1 MKTCNKS
8 KENNMDL
15 TQKKLS
21 KSEWLNIEVPFPEK
35 EKLILQMIV
44 DGYTDEHLRKNE
56 THSLIQAMKLDG
68 TVKGMVEF
76 LYKEYFE
83 STIKKLFTKYGN
95 IVGNYQPPVFEK
107 KVKLKKADMMRINNV
122 NDKWKERKKEL
133 FEFVLLDICT
143 QLLKMRHIGSNQYV
157 FHFYTLLSVLKSHI
171 LGINPFVVEF
181 LEHVIATIMPTISMR
196 SVLKESH
203 AFIEKNPALLKY
215 QDITLFQHQ
224 KDIFRTFRYP
234 QPSSNDL
241 DPFEKIQLQRG
252 VGSKLVLYTAP
263 TGTGKTLTPLGLSQ
277 GFRMIFICAAR
288 HVGLALAK
296 SAVCMNKRIGI
307 AFGCETADDIRLH
320 YYAASKYTINQR
332 SGGIG
337 KVDNSVGDK
346 VEIMICDI
354 KSYLIAMR
362 YMISFSPEYPE
373 TVRLDAQIDVMQSR
387 LEEEEE
393 DVTQKGALQK
403 QLLELQQQRDAI
415 VCDGDII
422 TYWDEPTISMDYDE
436 HPLHELIAQVW
447 KENMISKLVL
457 SCATLPHDHEIGGA
471 LSSFMSKFPDASVE
485 TISSFDC
492 RKSISLLNDQ
502 CKSVVPHLLYAN
514 YTELQQCVAHC
525 NENKTLLRYFDL
537 LEILRF
543 IEKVHKDQE
552 LIEEHLVCENYF
564 ENGISDITMDNIK
577 LYYLRLLKSVR
588 EEDWEPLHNH
598 LLKTQK
604 TKIPVKQKLSVVN
617 NDMNLKLNV
626 AGLNITTSDAQT
638 LTDGPTIFLAEN
650 VENLGKYYI
659 RQTNFPPR
667 LYQSIYERVE
677 YNNKIQE
684 RLTEAENQLEYL
696 SEQGTTQEKGE
707 GKKKDKKLARDD
719 ELKKPE
725 IRKLSQE
732 IENLRSRIEMV
743 NLDDVYVPNTRTH
756 QLEWNDEIK
765 ESAFQPSISEENVRD
780 IMALDVDNDKKML
793 LLLGIGVFIDENKAN
808 PKYMEIMKK
817 LAYNQQLFIILASSD
832 YIYGTN
838 YQFCHGY
845 IGKDLQKMTQQKT
858 IQAMGRIGR
867 NSTQQDY
874 TVRFRDNNMLYQLFQ
889 RPAENK
895 EASMMNRLFT
905 A

>member
-1 MKTCNKS
+1 
-8 KENNMDL
+8 MDL

-44 DGYTDEHLRKNE
+44 DGYTDEHMRKNE
-56 THSLIQAMKLDG
+56 TLSLIQAMKLDG
-68 TVKGMVEF
+68 SVKGMGEF

-83 STIKKLFTKYGN
+83 ASIKKLLTKYSN
-95 IVGNYQPPVFEK
+95 IVGTYQSPIVDK
-107 KVKLKKADMMRINNV
+107 KVKLKKADMMRISNV
-122 NDKWKERKKEL
+122 NEKWKDRKKEL
-133 FEFVLLDICT
+133 FEFVLLETCT
-143 QLLKMRHIGSNQYV
+143 QLLKMKHIGSHQYV
-157 FHFYTLLSVLKSHI
+157 FHFYTLLSIRKSHI
-171 LGINPFVVEF
+171 HGTNQFVSHF
-181 LEHVIATIMPTISMR
+181 LDYVIDTIMPSVSMR
-196 SVLKESH
+196 TVLQEAH

-215 QDITLFQHQ
+215 EDITLFQHQ

-234 QPSSNDL
+234 PPTSNGN

-320 YYAASKYTINQR
+320 YYAASKYSVNQR

-373 TVRLDAQIDVMQSR
+373 CVRLDANIDVLQSR
-387 LEEEEE
+387 LEDEEEHDE
-393 DVTQKGALQK
+393 STSQLQK
-403 QLLELQQQRDAI
+403 QLVALQQERDAI
-415 VCDGDII
+415 VCDGDLI

-436 HPLHELIAQVW
+436 HPLHELISQVW
-447 KENMISKLVL
+447 SENVVSKLVL
-457 SCATLPHDHEIGGA
+457 SCATLPQEHEIGDA

-485 TISSFDC
+485 TVASFDC

-502 CKSVVPHLLYAN
+502 CKSVVPHLLYDK
-514 YTELQQCVAHC
+514 YDELQQCVAHC

-537 LEILRF
+537 PEILRF
-543 IEKVHKDQE
+543 IDRVHTEDNVVDE
-552 LIEEHLVCENYF
+552 PLICENYF
-564 ENGISDITMDNIK
+564 ENGIADITMNNIK
-577 LYYLRLLKSVR
+577 LYYLRLLKHVK
-588 EEDWEPLHNH
+588 EEDWSSLHSY
-598 LLKTQK
+598 LLETQK
-604 TKIPVKQKLSVVN
+604 TKIPVKRKTTMVSN
-617 NDMNLKLNV
+617 NTVKLNV
-626 AGLNITTSDAQT
+626 AGLNITTTDAQT

-659 RQTNFPPR
+659 HQANFPPQ
-667 LYQSIYERVE
+667 LYQSIYQRVE
-677 YNNKIQE
+677 YNTQIQE
-684 RLTEAENQLEYL
+684 KLTEAENELEYL
-696 SEQGTTQEKGE
+696 TEQGTTQEKGD

-719 ELKKPE
+719 DQKKPE
-725 IRKLSQE
+725 IRKLSQL
-732 IENLRSRIEMV
+732 IENLRSRIEIV
-743 NLDDVYVPNTRTH
+743 NLDDVYVPNTNSH
-756 QLEWNDEIK
+756 QLEWNDAVK
-765 ESAFQPSISEENVRD
+765 ESAFRPTISDENVRD

-817 LAYNQQLFIILASSD
+817 LAYNQQLFVILASSD

-845 IGKDLQKMTQQKT
+845 IGKDLKKMTQQKT

-867 NSTQQDY
+867 NSMQNDY
-874 TVRFRDNNMLYQLFQ
+874 TVRFRDNDMLYQLFQ
-889 RPAENK
+889 RPSENK
-895 EASMMNRLFT
+895 EANIMNQLFT

>member
-1 MKTCNKS
+1 MKTFGKS

-35 EKLILQMIV
+35 EKLILHMIV
-44 DGYTDEHLRKNE
+44 DGYIDENLRKNE
-56 THSLIQAMKLDG
+56 TLSLIQAMKLDG
-68 TVKGMVEF
+68 TVKGMIEF

-83 STIKKLFTKYGN
+83 ASIKKLLTKYGN
-95 IVGNYQPPVFEK
+95 IVGGYDQPVFDK
-107 KVKLKKADMMRINNV
+107 KVQLKKADMMRINNV
-122 NDKWKERKKEL
+122 NEKWKEKKKEL
-133 FEFVLLDICT
+133 FEYVLLDTCT
-143 QLLKMRHIGSNQYV
+143 QLLKMRHIGSDQYV
-157 FHFYTLLSVLKSHI
+157 FHFYTLLSMRKSHI
-171 LGINPFVVEF
+171 SGTNRYVVEF
-181 LEHVIATIMPTISMR
+181 LDHVIATLMPTISMR
-196 SVLKESH
+196 TVLQQAHS
-203 AFIEKNPALLKY
+203 FIEKNPALLKY

-224 KDIFRTFRYP
+224 KDIFRAFRYP
-234 QPSSNDL
+234 QPTANGN
-241 DPFEKIQLQRG
+241 DPFEKIQLQRSI
-252 VGSKLVLYTAP
+252 GSKLVLYTAP

-277 GFRMIFICAAR
+277 GFRLIFICAAR

-296 SAVCMNKRIGI
+296 SAVCMNKKIGI
-307 AFGCETADDIRLH
+307 AFGCETPDDIRLH
-320 YYAASKYTINQR
+320 YYAASKYSINQR

-362 YMISFSPEYPE
+362 YMISFSPDYPE
-373 TVRLDAQIDVMQSR
+373 TAKLDANIDTLQAH
-387 LEEEEE
+387 LEGEE
-393 DVTQKGALQK
+393 DDAQKGMLRK
-403 QLLELQQQRDAI
+403 QLLSLQQQRDAI
-415 VCDGDII
+415 VCDGDLI

-447 KENMISKLVL
+447 RENVVSKLVL
-457 SCATLPHDHEIGGA
+457 SCATLPHEHEIGDA
-471 LSSFMSKFPDASVE
+471 LSSFMSKFPHASVE

-502 CKSVVPHLLYAN
+502 CKSVVPHLLYED
-514 YTELQQCVAHC
+514 YDELQQCVAHC

-537 LEILRF
+537 PEILRF
-543 IEKVHKDQE
+543 IDKLHKEED
-552 LIEEHLVCENYF
+552 LVEEHLVCENYF
-564 ENGISDITMDNIK
+564 ENGIADITMDNIK
-577 LYYLRLLKSVR
+577 LYYLRLLKHVK
-588 EEDWEPLHNH
+588 EDDWHDLHTH
-598 LLKTQK
+598 LLETQK
-604 TKIPVKQKLSVVN
+604 TKIPVKQKISIVN
-617 NDMNLKLNV
+617 NNIKLNV
-626 AGLNITTSDAQT
+626 AGLNITTSDAQS

-659 RQTNFPPR
+659 RQTNFPPK
-667 LYQSIYERVE
+667 LYQSIYQRVE
-677 YNNKIQE
+677 YNRQIQE
-684 RLTEAENQLEYL
+684 RLTEAENELEYL

-732 IENLRSRIEMV
+732 IENLRARIEMV
-743 NLDDVYVPNTRTH
+743 NLDDVYVPNTRAH
-756 QLEWNDEIK
+756 QLEWNDEVK

-808 PKYMEIMKK
+808 PRYMEIMKK
-817 LAYNQQLFIILASSD
+817 LAYNQQLFVILASSD

-867 NSTQQDY
+867 NSMQQDY

-889 RPAENK
+889 RPPENK
-895 EASMMNRLFT
+895 EANMMNRLFT

>member
-1 MKTCNKS
+1 MKTIGKS

-44 DGYTDEHLRKNE
+44 DGYTDENLRKNE
-56 THSLIQAMKLDG
+56 TLSLIQAMKLDG
-68 TVKGMVEF
+68 SVNGMAEF

-83 STIKKLFTKYGN
+83 ASIKKLLTKYGN
-95 IVGNYQPPVFEK
+95 TVENYEQPVFDR

-122 NDKWKERKKEL
+122 NEKWKERKKDL
-133 FEFVLLDICT
+133 FEFVMLETCT
-143 QLLKMRHIGSNQYV
+143 QLLKMRHIGSDQYV
-157 FHFYTLLSVLKSHI
+157 FHFYTLLSMRKSHI
-171 LGINPFVVEF
+171 SGTNQFVVEF
-181 LEHVIATIMPTISMR
+181 LDHVIATMMPTISMR
-196 SVLKESH
+196 TVLKQSH

-224 KDIFRTFRYP
+224 KDIFRAFRYP
-234 QPSSNDL
+234 QPTSNGV
-241 DPFEKIQLQRG
+241 DPFEKIQMQRG

-307 AFGCETADDIRLH
+307 AFGCDTADDIRLH
-320 YYAASKYTINQR
+320 YYAASKYSVNQR

-373 TVRLDAQIDVMQSR
+373 CVQLDAHIDAVQTR
-387 LEEEEE
+387 IEDEENDDE
-393 DVTQKGALQK
+393 TKGSMQK
-403 QLLELQQQRDAI
+403 QLLALQQERDAI
-415 VCDGDII
+415 VCDGDLI

-436 HPLHELIAQVW
+436 HPLHELISQVW
-447 KENMISKLVL
+447 KENVVSKLVL
-457 SCATLPHDHEIGGA
+457 SCATLPHEYEIGDA
-471 LSSFMSKFPDASVE
+471 LASFMTKFPNTSVN

-502 CKSVVPHLLYAN
+502 CKSVVPHLLYEN
-514 YTELQQCVAHC
+514 YNELQQCLAHC

-537 LEILRF
+537 PEILRF
-543 IEKVHKDQE
+543 IDKVHDEDE
-552 LIEEHLVCENYF
+552 LVDENLICENYF
-564 ENGISDITMDNIK
+564 ENGIADITMDNIK
-577 LYYLRLLKSVR
+577 LYYLRLLKHIC
-588 EEDWEPLHNH
+588 EEDWEDLHTH
-598 LLKTQK
+598 LVETQK
-604 TKIPVKQKLSVVN
+604 TKITVKQKIAMVN
-617 NDMNLKLNV
+617 NNTIKMNV
-626 AGLNITTSDAQT
+626 AGLYLTTSDAQT
-638 LTDGPTIFLAEN
+638 LTDGPTIFLADN
-650 VENLGKYYI
+650 VENLGRYYI
-659 RQTNFPPR
+659 RQTNFPPQ
-667 LYQSIYERVE
+667 LYQSIYQRVE
-677 YNNKIQE
+677 YNTQIQE

-707 GKKKDKKLARDD
+707 GKKKDKKMARDD
-719 ELKKPE
+719 EQKKPE

-732 IENLRSRIEMV
+732 VEGLRAQIQMV
-743 NLDDVYVPNTRTH
+743 NLDDIYIPNTKTH
-756 QLEWNDEIK
+756 QLEWNDDVK
-765 ESAFQPSISEENVRD
+765 DSAFRPNISEENVRD

-808 PKYMEIMKK
+808 PRYMEIMKK
-817 LAYNQQLFIILASSD
+817 LAYNQQLFVILASSD

-867 NSTQQDY
+867 NSMQQDY

-889 RPAENK
+889 KPPENK
-895 EASMMNRLFT
+895 EANVMNQLF
-905 A
+905 AA

>member
-1 MKTCNKS
+1 MKTMSNII
-8 KENNMDL
+8 ENNMDL

-35 EKLILQMIV
+35 EKLILRMIV
-44 DGYTDEHLRKNE
+44 DGYTDEHLRTNE
-56 THSLIQAMKLDG
+56 TLSLIHVMKLDG
-68 TVKGMVEF
+68 SVKGMPEF

-83 STIKKLFTKYGN
+83 STVKKLLTKYSA
-95 IVGNYQPPVFEK
+95 IVGTYEQPAIDK
-107 KVKLKKADMMRINNV
+107 KVRLKKADMMRINNV
-122 NDKWKERKKEL
+122 NDKWKERKKDL
-133 FEFVLLDICT
+133 FEFVLLETCT
-143 QLLKMRHIGSNQYV
+143 QLLKMRHIHSDQYV
-157 FHFYTLLSVLKSHI
+157 FHFYTLLSMRKSHVS
-171 LGINPFVVEF
+171 GTNPFVLHFLDYVVE
-181 LEHVIATIMPTISMR
+181 IIMPTVPMR
-196 SVLKESH
+196 SVLKQAH

-234 QPSSNDL
+234 QPTSNGM

-320 YYAASKYTINQR
+320 YYAASKYSINQR

-373 TVRLDAQIDVMQSR
+373 IVRLDAHIDTLQDHI
-387 LEEEEE
+387 EEM
-393 DVTQKGALQK
+393 DDASQKDELKK
-403 QLLELQQQRDAI
+403 QLLAAQQERDGI
-415 VCDGDII
+415 VCDGDLI

-436 HPLHELIAQVW
+436 HPLHELISQVW
-447 KENMISKLVL
+447 KENVISKIVL
-457 SCATLPHDHEIGGA
+457 SCATLPHDHEIGDA
-471 LSSFMSKFPDASVE
+471 LTSFMAKFPDASVE
-485 TISSFDC
+485 TVSSFDC

-502 CKSVVPHLLYAN
+502 CKSVVPHLLYEN
-514 YTELQQCVAHC
+514 YNELQKCVTHC

-537 LEILRF
+537 PEILRF
-543 IEKVHKDQE
+543 IDKVHEQE
-552 LIEEHLVCENYF
+552 HIEDYLICENYF
-564 ENGISDITMDNIK
+564 ENGITDITMDNIK
-577 LYYLRLLKSVR
+577 LYYLRLLKHIK
-588 EEDWEPLHNH
+588 EEDWSPLHTS
-598 LLKTQK
+598 LLETQK
-604 TKIPVKQKLSVVN
+604 TKIPVKQKTTMVN
-617 NDMNLKLNV
+617 KNMVKLNV
-626 AGLNITTSDAQT
+626 AGLNITTTDAQT
-638 LTDGPTIFLAEN
+638 LTDGPTIFLADN

-659 RQTNFPPR
+659 RQTNFPPQ
-667 LYQSIYERVE
+667 LYQSIYQRVE
-677 YNNKIQE
+677 YNTSIQE
-684 RLTEAENQLEYL
+684 KLTEAEYQMEYL
-696 SEQGTTQEKGE
+696 TEMGTNQEKGD

-719 ELKKPE
+719 EQKKPE
-725 IRKLSQE
+725 IRKLSQL
-732 IENLRSRIEMV
+732 IENLRSQIQMV
-743 NLDDVYVPNTRTH
+743 NLDDIYVPNTKTH
-756 QLEWNDEIK
+756 QLEWNDSVN
-765 ESAFQPSISEENVRD
+765 ESAFRPNISEENVRD

-793 LLLGIGVFIDENKAN
+793 LLLGIGVFTDENKAN

-817 LAYNQQLFIILASSD
+817 LAYNQQLFVILASSD

-867 NSTQQDY
+867 NSMQQDY
-874 TVRFRDNNMLYQLFQ
+874 TVRFRDNDMLYQLFQ
-889 RPAENK
+889 RPDENK
-895 EASMMNRLFT
+895 EANVMNRLFT